1 MTGRVIDRETAGFLI
16 LLIPLAIAAVVL
28 LTAWPYILALLGLI
42 IAWRLWQNYQ
52 WLKWCEQ
59 VNPFFNQLIK
69 ENQGCLTAMDLS
81 LKANLAGGTAKRF
94 LERKAEEYGA
104 QKQIIQ
110 DKGTIY
116 YFLTA
121 SALGSI
127 FDDSEPLR
135 DLEAEMRAPKLP
147 ESSPPLSMPK
157 HKPAETSVPNIAQ
170 LVDLEETTVKFEE
183 ETNREFIEEKS
194 ENTSLTVDSVQEQV
208 EDSVNKSNQGLELI
222 QADLAKRL
230 ETTPSTIGR
239 RKTEPDFAE
248 WSQSKDP
255 EGIAWRYVSKNKT
268 FVPIDEGEL

>member
-28 LTAWPYILALLGLI
+28 LNTWPYILGLIGLI

-59 VNPFFNQLIK
+59 VNPLFNELIK
-69 ENQGCLTAMDLS
+69 ENQGCLTPMDLS
-81 LKANLAGGTAKRF
+81 LKANLAGGAAKRF
-94 LERKAEEYGA
+94 LEKKAEEYGA
-104 QKQIIQ
+104 QKKTLK
-110 DKGTIY
+110 DKGTLY

-127 FDDSEPLR
+127 FDDSEPLG
-135 DLEAEMRAPKLP
+135 EW
-147 ESSPPLSMPK
+147 
-157 HKPAETSVPNIAQ
+157 
-170 LVDLEETTVKFEE
+170 EE
-183 ETNREFIEEKS
+183 ETPFPKHEESPRSGSIPQKFPPENSIYNISQLVNLEDEPEISPEVESQEETIGIEIEKDSNLEVAS
-194 ENTSLTVDSVQEQV
+194 EPR
-208 EDSVNKSNQGLELI
+208 GLELI

-239 RKTEPDFAE
+239 RKSDPDFAE

-255 EGIAWRYVSKNKT
+255 QGLAWKYVAERKT
-268 FVPIDEGEL
+268 FVPWDDQEL

>member
-16 LLIPLAIAAVVL
+16 LLIPLAVAAVVL
-28 LTAWPYILALLGLI
+28 LTAWPYILALIGLI

-59 VNPFFNQLIK
+59 VNPFFNELIR
-69 ENQGCLTAMDLS
+69 ENQGCLTPMDLS
-81 LKANLAGGTAKRF
+81 LKANLAGGAAKRF

-104 QKQIIQ
+104 QKKALK
-110 DKGTIY
+110 DKGTLY

-127 FDDSEPLR
+127 FDDSEPMME
-135 DLEAEMRAPKLP
+135 LEEQIPSPQLKQSFTVSPTAKTQQP
-147 ESSPPLSMPK
+147 ET
-157 HKPAETSVPNIAQ
+157 PAHNIAQ
-170 LVDLEETTVKFEE
+170 LLELEPASTTAGTATDRGVESGKIETSGEQ
-183 ETNREFIEEKS
+183 
-194 ENTSLTVDSVQEQV
+194 QEIVTQPV
-208 EDSVNKSNQGLELI
+208 EGLELI

-239 RKTEPDFAE
+239 RKSDPDFAE

-255 EGIAWRYVSKNKT
+255 EGLAWKYLSSSKT
-268 FVPIDEGEL
+268 FVPLDG